1 MRQYECLVIQKTY
14 LAKTSKHSL
23 PCFHDSLKFQQEI
36 ANLYVGEVLDHTPL
50 KINMEPNHGGLED
63 QFLSKWVICRFHVN
77 LPGCICKYIYIYTLY
92 TPLVVQS
99 MFSF

>member
-1 MRQYECLVIQKTY
+1 MRQYECLVIQKAY

-36 ANLYVGEVLDHTPL
+36 AHLFVGEVLDHTVFVKKK
-50 KINMEPNHGGLED
+50 KI
-63 QFLSKWVICRFHVN
+63 
-77 LPGCICKYIYIYTLY
+77 YIYIYT
-92 TPLVVQS
+92 PLVVRS